1 MFTKMNYMR
10 KLIFL
15 LIFLLP
21 GISSGIVVAN
31 YSSSVNDR
39 FENDPSFVGA
49 GLDFSGVG
57 RTTNGRWVT
66 MIGDNYFVTA
76 IHFPA
81 TGNVQFLANNDPSVT
96 IFQYT
101 VAGSFNVPG
110 TDIQIGYFNEA
121 VDPSIARYTYNTNNA
136 NSLADLGIAGTTVYT
151 SGDRVAG
158 STGTILDHVVAENQA
173 ESWFEEGTN
182 VIQVPGPGGINNT
195 FSNDADFDQIVMFEN
210 ISTDDANNF
219 ENSESQLQ
227 SGDSGSPLFSNQGG
241 SLRIEGIAWAVVP
254 PPGFTGNFDTTASGL
269 EQRPGTLY
277 SYLGSYDTGIQT
289 VISNVPSPIP
299 EPSIPALGILGLLA
313 GMAFRRR

>member
-1 MFTKMNYMR
+1 MNHMR
-10 KLIFL
+10 KLIFPL
-15 LIFLLP
+15 VSLVP
-21 GISSGIVVAN
+21 SVSSGIVVAN
-31 YSSSVNDR
+31 YSSPVNDR
-39 FENDPSFVGA
+39 FDNDPSFVGA

-81 TGNVQFLANNDPSVT
+81 TGNVQFLANNDPSST

-136 NSLADLGIAGTTVYT
+136 NALADLGIAGATVYT

-182 VIQVPGPGGINNT
+182 VIQVPGPGGVNNT
-195 FSNDADFDQIVMFEN
+195 FGSNADFDQIVMFEN

-241 SLRIEGIAWAVVP
+241 TLRIEGIAWAVVP
-254 PPGFTGNFDTTASGL
+254 PPGFTGDFDTTASGF
-269 EQRPGTLY
+269 EERPGTLY
-277 SYLGSYDTGIQT
+277 SYLGSYDAGIQT
-289 VISNVPSPIP
+289 AISNVPVPIP
-299 EPSIPALGILGLLA
+299 EPSVPALGILGLLA

>member
-1 MFTKMNYMR
+1 MNHIR
-10 KLIFL
+10 KLIFR
-15 LIFLLP
+15 LISLLP
-21 GISSGIVVAN
+21 SVSSGIVVAN
-31 YSSSVNDR
+31 YSSSVNNR
-39 FENDPSFVGA
+39 FDNDPSFVGA

-81 TGNVQFLANNDPSVT
+81 TGNVQFLANNDPSGA

-101 VAGSFNVPG
+101 VAGTFNVPG
-110 TDIQIGYFNEA
+110 TDIQIGYFNEV
-121 VDPSIARYTYNTNNA
+121 VDPSIARYTYNTNDA
-136 NSLADLGIAGTTVYT
+136 SALTDLGIAGTTVYT
-151 SGDRVAG
+151 SGDRIAG

-173 ESWFEEGTN
+173 ESWFEEGTD

-195 FSNDADFDQIVMFEN
+195 FSDDADFDQIVMFEN
-210 ISTDDANNF
+210 ISTDDANAF

-241 SLRIEGIAWAVVP
+241 SLRIEGIAWAVVS

-269 EQRPGTLY
+269 EQRSGTLY
-277 SYLGSYDTGIQT
+277 SYLGSYDTDIQT
-289 VISNVPSPIP
+289 VISNVPAPIP
-299 EPSIPALGILGLLA
+299 EPSVPALGILGLLA
-313 GMAFRRR
+313 GMTSRRR

>member
-1 MFTKMNYMR
+1 
-10 KLIFL
+10 
-15 LIFLLP
+15 
-21 GISSGIVVAN
+21 
-31 YSSSVNDR
+31 
-39 FENDPSFVGA
+39 
-49 GLDFSGVG
+49 
-57 RTTNGRWVT
+57 

-81 TGNVQFLANNDPSVT
+81 TGNVQFLANNDPSST

-136 NSLADLGIAGTTVYT
+136 NALADLGIAGATVYT

-173 ESWFEEGTN
+173 ESWFEEGTD
-182 VIQVPGPGGINNT
+182 VIQVPGPGGTNNT

-210 ISTDDANNF
+210 IPTDDANNF

-241 SLRIEGIAWAVVP
+241 TLRIEGIAWAVVP
-254 PPGFTGNFDTTASGL
+254 PPGFTGNFDTTASGS

>member
-1 MFTKMNYMR
+1 MNHIR
-10 KLIFL
+10 KLIFRS
-15 LIFLLP
+15 ISLLP
-21 GISSGIVVAN
+21 SVSSGIVVAN

-39 FENDPSFVGA
+39 FDNDPSFVGA

-81 TGNVQFLANNDPSVT
+81 TGNVQFLANNDPSGA

-101 VAGSFNVPG
+101 VAGAFNVPG
-110 TDIQIGYFNEA
+110 TDIQIGYFNEV
-121 VDPSIARYTYNTNNA
+121 VDPSIARYTYNTNDANA
-136 NSLADLGIAGTTVYT
+136 LTDLGIAGTTLYT
-151 SGDRVAG
+151 SGDRIAG

-173 ESWFEEGTN
+173 ESWFEEGTD

-210 ISTDDANNF
+210 IPTDDANAF

-241 SLRIEGIAWAVVP
+241 SLRIEGIAWAVVS
-254 PPGFTGNFDTTASGL
+254 PPGFTGNFDTTASGV
-269 EQRPGTLY
+269 EQRSGTLY
-277 SYLGSYDTGIQT
+277 SYLGSYDTDIQT
-289 VISNVPSPIP
+289 VISNVPAPIP
-299 EPSIPALGILGLLA
+299 EPSVPALGILGLLA
-313 GMAFRRR
+313 GMTSRRR